1 MRVDSRSGRVV
12 AEALRALAAGDG
24 KRFDDMLWLGL
35 GDRCAEAWLAL
46 QRGGYITD
54 TACVF
59 DLRLTD
65 RGRDLLRR
73 LGQDLQLVA

>member
-1 MRVDSRSGRVV
+1 MRVDARSGRVL

-24 KRFDDMLWLGL
+24 KRFDDVLWLGL
-35 GDRCAEAWLAL
+35 GDRCEQAWRAL
-46 QRGGYITD
+46 QHGGYISD